1 MRVLITGGAGFIGSH
16 LTDYLIKK
24 SNVSKI
30 IVIDNIKD
38 GSLKNLKNSINS
50 KKFQFFK
57 IDINNFKKIEKKFK
71 SIDIVYHL
79 AALSDVVPS
88 IEEPINYLQSN

>member
-50 KKFQFFK
+50 K
-57 IDINNFKKIEKKFK
+57 NFNFLK
-71 SIDIVYHL
+71 
-79 AALSDVVPS
+79 
-88 IEEPINYLQSN
+88 